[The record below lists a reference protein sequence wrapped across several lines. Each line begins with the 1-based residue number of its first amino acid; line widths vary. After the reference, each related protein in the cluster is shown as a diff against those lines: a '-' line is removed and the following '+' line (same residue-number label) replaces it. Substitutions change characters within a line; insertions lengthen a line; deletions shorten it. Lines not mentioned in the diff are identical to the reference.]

1 MTPFV
6 IGTREDV
13 TGFGLTGVD
22 GIICSNAE
30 EVNRALAQLRSD
42 QIAILSADF
51 AECEKNARTTLVVV
65 LTPRG

>member
-13 TGFGLTGVD
+13 TGFALAGIDGV
-22 GIICSNAE
+22 ICSNTE
-30 EVNRALAQLRSD
+30 EVNRAIAQLRAD

-65 LTPRG
+65 LTPEK